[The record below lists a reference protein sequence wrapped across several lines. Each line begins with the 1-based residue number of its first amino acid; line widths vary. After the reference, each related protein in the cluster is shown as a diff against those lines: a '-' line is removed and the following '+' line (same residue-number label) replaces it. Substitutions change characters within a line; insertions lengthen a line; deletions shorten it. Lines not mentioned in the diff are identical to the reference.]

1 MSQQF
6 SKSMFFIVLAATVIA
21 CGTNPVTGK
30 RELQFVS
37 ESQEIQIGEKNY
49 APSRQAEGGDME
61 VMPELTAY
69 VNEVGQKLAKV
80 AVAESGRNLPYE
92 FKVLN
97 NSVPNAWAMPG
108 GKIAVNRGL
117 LTELKNESELAAV
130 LGHEI
135 VHAAARHG
143 AKAQERGTLMQA
155 GMAAAQIGA
164 AVGGVD
170 STVAGLAVAGTGVG
184 LQAVQMKYGRDQ
196 ELQADEYGTKYM
208 KGAGYDPTG
217 AVTLQETFVRMS
229 NERGKKEGFF
239 DRMFASHPPSAERVE
254 KNKQLAAQ
262 LGAGGEVGEKEY
274 QTRIAQLLKAK
285 PAYDKFDQATAALK
299 KKEYANASKLA
310 GEASQLLPQ
319 EGRFHEL
326 QGEIELAQKH
336 YKEAIPHYEQAIQYN
351 PQYFGAYLGG
361 GIAQYES
368 GNKPKGQEW
377 LKRSNE
383 LLPTQPAAY
392 YLGKFAQERGD
403 RPAAL
408 QYFKTAAGSESTY
421 GKLAAKE
428 FVTMDLAQNP
438 EQYIATGTQVDSAGV
453 VVVIV
458 QNKSPAP
465 LTNVQVTPLWL
476 DAFGRA
482 TQFGTTLHV
491 GRTLQPNQQVAISTG
506 MRAVSA
512 EQMQALRVRVDGA
525 QVAAD

>member
-1 MSQQF
+1 MAMKYLKPLSF
-6 SKSMFFIVLAATVIA
+6 GLLATLVVA

-30 RELQFVS
+30 SEIQFVS
-37 ESQEIQIGEKNY
+37 ESQEIKIGEKNY

-80 AVAESGRNLPYE
+80 AVAETKRDLPYE

-155 GMAAAQIGA
+155 GMAVAQVGA
-164 AVGGVD
+164 VVGGVD
-170 STVAGLAVAGTGVG
+170 SNVAGLALAGTGIG

-196 ELQADEYGTKYM
+196 ELQSDEYGTKFM
-208 KGAGYDPTG
+208 KLAGYDPTG
-217 AVTLQETFVRMS
+217 AVTLQETFVRIS
-229 NERGKKEGFF
+229 NEKGAKSGFF
-239 DRMFASHPPSAERVE
+239 DRMFASHPPSIERVE
-254 KNKQLAAQ
+254 KNKALVAK
-262 LGAGGEVGEKEY
+262 LGAGGEVGEHEY
-274 QTRIAQLLKAK
+274 QTRIAALTNAK
-285 PAYDKFDQATAALK
+285 PAYEKFDQASAALK
-299 KKEYANASKLA
+299 KKEYPKAAGLAS
-310 GEASQLLPQ
+310 EATKLLPV

-326 QGEIELAQKH
+326 AGEIELAQKH

-351 PQYFGAYLGG
+351 PNYYGSYLGG
-361 GIAQYES
+361 GIAQFES
-368 GNKPKGQEW
+368 GNKGKGQEW

-403 RPAAL
+403 KTAAL
-408 QYFKTAAGSESTY
+408 QFYKSAAGSESSY
-421 GKLAAKE
+421 GQLAAKE
-428 FVTMDLAQNP
+428 YVTLDLAQNP
-438 EQYIATGTQVDSAGV
+438 GQYIATGTQLDATGRVI
-453 VVVIV
+453 VIV
-458 QNKSPAP
+458 QNRAP
-465 LTNVQVTPLWL
+465 VALADIQVTPVLL
-476 DAFGRA
+476 DSFGRVVQA
-482 TQFGTTLHV
+482 GSTMHV
-491 GRTLQPNQQVAISTG
+491 GRPLAPNQQVSLSSGLVGLTT
-506 MRAVSA
+506 
-512 EQMQALRVRVDGA
+512 EQLQSLRVRVDGA
-525 QVAAD
+525 KVSD